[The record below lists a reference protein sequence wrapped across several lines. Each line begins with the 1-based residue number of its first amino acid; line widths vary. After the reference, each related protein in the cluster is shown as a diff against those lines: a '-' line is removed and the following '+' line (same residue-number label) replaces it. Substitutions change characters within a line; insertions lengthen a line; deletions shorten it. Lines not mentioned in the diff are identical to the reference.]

1 MGRFE
6 AGLVSVSFREL
17 SVVEIIKL
25 AKEAGL
31 SFIEWGSDV
40 HAPFSDEKRLSEI
53 ALLSKEWEI
62 GISSY
67 GTYYKIG
74 QNKKEEIIP
83 YIKAAKILGTDVLR
97 IWCEKAEDRDELICE
112 CIMLSKIAESENVKL
127 CLECHNGTFTEN
139 IDDAL
144 YLMDKVNS
152 ENFRMYYQPNQF
164 KSEEENLIY
173 AERIAPFTE
182 NIHVFNWMGNEKYP
196 LAEGR
201 GVWEKYLSFFK
212 GGKLLLEFM
221 PDGKKESL
229 KTEAK
234 SLFDIMEELK

>member
-1 MGRFE
+1 M
-6 AGLVSVSFREL
+6 
-17 SVVEIIKL
+17 
-25 AKEAGL
+25 
-31 SFIEWGSDV
+31 
-40 HAPFSDEKRLSEI
+40 
-53 ALLSKEWEI
+53 
-62 GISSY
+62 
-67 GTYYKIG
+67 
-74 QNKKEEIIP
+74 
-83 YIKAAKILGTDVLR
+83 
-97 IWCEKAEDRDELICE
+97 
-112 CIMLSKIAESENVKL
+112 EN
-127 CLECHNGTFTEN
+127 
-139 IDDAL
+139 
-144 YLMDKVNS
+144 VNS

-173 AERIAPFTE
+173 AERIEPFTE

-201 GVWEKYLSFFK
+201 GVWEKYFSFFK